1 MTRRRLARGVPGQR
15 PYVINECLQD
25 SISNDT
31 DTNGWR
37 RRGAA
42 RYAHSPLKPGWKL
55 SLRKDPSP
63 PPPPLRHKQ
72 KSRCV
77 THSQTILQTQHQRLL
92 CDWVQIKVLSR
103 LTSVDLLHQVF
114 PTLLHHCQVLL
125 ARLPA
130 PAEDSP
136 DPSERRF
143 YQSKARACVVLPPAN
158 TGQETAT
165 GLD

>member
-1 MTRRRLARGVPGQR
+1 EDGESRNPRPLVAGDSCGCCECCSRRADLRVFISSASWARR
-15 PYVINECLQD
+15 CL
-25 SISNDT
+25 
-31 DTNGWR
+31 
-37 RRGAA
+37 RG
-42 RYAHSPLKPGWKL
+42 RE
-55 SLRKDPSP
+55 R
-63 PPPPLRHKQ
+63 
-72 KSRCV
+72 RCV